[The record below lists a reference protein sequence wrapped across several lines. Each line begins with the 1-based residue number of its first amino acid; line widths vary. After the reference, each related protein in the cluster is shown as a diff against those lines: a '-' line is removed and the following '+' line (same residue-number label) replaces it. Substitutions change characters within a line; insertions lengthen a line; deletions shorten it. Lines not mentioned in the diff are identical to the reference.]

1 VSALTAGRDN
11 LARGLP
17 QRAAALGLL
26 LGLAGFF
33 IAPGPA
39 AAAGSALAV
48 AAAVAAPPLG
58 LLAALATLPLHL
70 HTRALGPLAVS
81 SSELMVLAAALGSG
95 PRWLFHKGEGDEDA
109 ARSPFPLHP
118 SPFSWPTALFLAS
131 ALLSLLVT
139 EYPRLSLRELRTL
152 ILEPVLA
159 FYLLLAWFP
168 GRAICWPLTAFLAGA
183 VAVALAGLVGWP
195 FGWWVSEAEGV
206 RRLQATYPSPNHLG
220 LLLGRALPWLLALA
234 WFDGRWRRPALF
246 GALIVAA
253 ALLTTYSLGGWL
265 GSFAA
270 LLTLAWALGRGR
282 LLAAVTGLGAV
293 VGLAGLAVFRTE
305 RLWQHLEPGR
315 GTTFFRLQLWQSAL
329 AMVRDHPLLGVG
341 LDNFLYLYQQRYI
354 LPGARAE
361 ANLSHPHN
369 LVLHFWLQL
378 GLPGLVAALWLL
390 AAAFTLAHRLFYTS
404 YDRLTRALAIGAAA
418 SLVDFVVH
426 GLIDNSY
433 FLPDLA
439 IVFWLT
445 LALLEAGRRREM
457 GERR

>member
-1 VSALTAGRDN
+1 MPTLLTGRDN
-11 LARGLP
+11 PARGLP
-17 QRAAALGLL
+17 ERLAAVGLL

-48 AAAVAAPPLG
+48 AAALTAPPLG
-58 LLAALATLPLHL
+58 LLAALATLPLDL
-70 HTRALGPLAVS
+70 ETRALGPLAVS
-81 SSELMVLAAALGSG
+81 SSELMILAAALASG
-95 PRWLFHKGEGDEDA
+95 LRWLFRA
-109 ARSPFPLHP
+109 
-118 SPFSWPTALFLAS
+118 PFSLRPTAFDRPIALFLVS

-139 EYPRLSLRELRTL
+139 GYLRLSLRELRTL

-168 GRAICWPLTAFLAGA
+168 GRAIRWPLTAFLAGA
-183 VAVALAGLVGWP
+183 VGVALAGLLGWP
-195 FGWWVSEAEGV
+195 SGWGVSQAEGV

-220 LLLGRALPWLLALA
+220 LLLGRALPWLVALA
-234 WFDGRWRRPALF
+234 WFGGSWRRSAVI

-253 ALLTTYSLGGWL
+253 ALLATYSLGGWL
-265 GSFAA
+265 GTFAA

-282 LLAAVTGLGAV
+282 LLAAATGLGV
-293 VGLAGLAVFRTE
+293 IVGLAGLAVFRTE

-390 AAAFTLAHRLFYTS
+390 AAAFALARRLFYTS
-404 YDRLTRALAIGAAA
+404 CDRLTRALAIGAAA

-433 FLPDLA
+433 FLLDLA

-445 LALLEAGRRREM
+445 LALLESGRRCEM
-457 GERR
+457 AERS